1 MLAFEPGMSAAWEL
15 LSAADTDADA
25 CEFGLF
31 SSSSHLL
38 LRATEFNRRLS
49 TGANCSL
56 GPSEGGNVT
65 FSGNLVRLLLL
76 PDLGVRE
83 ISIDYSEVEQD
94 EDCTGAPLDKKRSRC
109 LAVEGEGC
117 GGGDSL
123 AAIESEEELDTLIE
137 VVMAR

>member
-1 MLAFEPGMSAAWEL
+1 MSAAWEL
-15 LSAADTDADA
+15 LSAADTEADA

-31 SSSSHLL
+31 SSSRLL

-56 GPSEGGNVT
+56 GPVDDGGNVT

-83 ISIDYSEVEQD
+83 ISIDYSGVEQD
-94 EDCTGAPLDKKRSRC
+94 EDCTGAPLDKKGSRC

-117 GGGDSL
+117 GGGDSE

>member
-1 MLAFEPGMSAAWEL
+1 MSAAWEL
-15 LSAADTDADA
+15 LSAADTEADA

-31 SSSSHLL
+31 SSSSLLL

-56 GPSEGGNVT
+56 GPFDDGGNVT

-76 PDLGVRE
+76 PDLVVRE
-83 ISIDYSEVEQD
+83 ISIDYSGVEQD

-117 GGGDSL
+117 GGGDSE